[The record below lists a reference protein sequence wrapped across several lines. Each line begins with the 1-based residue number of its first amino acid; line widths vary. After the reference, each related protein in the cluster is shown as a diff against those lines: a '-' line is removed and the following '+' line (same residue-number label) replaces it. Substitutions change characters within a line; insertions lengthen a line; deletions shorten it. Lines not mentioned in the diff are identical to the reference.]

1 MGAFSAGKVT
11 GEFMRT
17 VVCSESM
24 EDYFSGLQREV
35 DACYDVARKA
45 RSKGLDPELDVEI
58 PQAFDLAARVEKLLS
73 DWEVEGVAERIREL
87 GTDHNREEVSL
98 MIAKEYAKLPAPSK
112 EFAIERA
119 VRVGLAV
126 LTEGILVA
134 PLEGITNVAIGHN
147 QDGTDYL
154 TLFYSGPIRS
164 AGGTGQA
171 MSVLIA
177 DVVRRELG
185 IGKYIP
191 TNGEAQRFKEEIPLY
206 KSCQHLQYTPTNE
219 EIDLISRN
227 VPICIDGEGTEDTE
241 ISGFRDLPRVAT
253 NRVRGGA
260 CLVIAEGLC
269 LKAPKVQKHV
279 KRLGIDG
286 WEFMDD
292 FLNLKKKGMEDGSSE
307 IAPSTKFL
315 KDMLA
320 GRPVLSYPSRVGGF
334 RLRYGRSRATGLAA
348 LAMSPA
354 TMTLLGEFIAIGT
367 QIKIERPGK
376 AGAITPCETIEG
388 PLALLENGDLVRVNT
403 RSEAQAIMARVK
415 EIVDVGELLVPYGE
429 FVENN
434 HLLMPAGYSIE
445 WHREELLDKADSL
458 PEDWLHPTF
467 ERAVEMSATLGVP
480 LHPDHNLFWS
490 DLEAHQVLSLRD
502 SVLTFGRIVDRAL
515 LLANGPEVKSILELL
530 GAPHRVEG
538 PDIVFEPSET
548 QRVLLGL
555 GLEVLDGG
563 RIGSRSEPL
572 PGVEK
577 SQELVSGL
585 AGLEIRPKAVTR
597 IGARVARPEKARERR
612 MKPPPHGLFP
622 VGTNGGPQR
631 IVNVAAEA
639 GTLSVDLGVRQ
650 CKVCGSKTFLP
661 ICPCGTHTVSMGNAE
676 RQDVPVRDLFLDA
689 IDRLRE
695 KRSLEVKGV
704 QGMISR
710 NKTPEIIEKGILRA
724 KHDVFVFKDG
734 TIRIDS
740 TDVPLTHFRP
750 SEVGIDVA
758 AARGLGYT
766 RDYLGHDLQT
776 PDQLL
781 ELRVQDV
788 IVPDCCVDYLI
799 QTSQFVDDMLEKV
812 YGLQPFYRVSKR
824 EGLVGKLVVGLAPH
838 TSGGVLARIVG
849 FSKARAGYAH
859 PFFHA
864 AKRRNCDGDEDS
876 IILLLDCL
884 LNFSRSFLPE
894 KRGGLMD
901 APLVLTT
908 KLDPNEIDKEAHNI
922 DVGSRYPLEFYRA
935 TQRYAHPK
943 EIEAQMD
950 LVSARI
956 GTVLQY
962 EGFAFTHEIA
972 DISGGPTTSAYTSLQ
987 TMDDKLRAQISLG
1000 IKIRAVD
1007 VADVV
1012 HRIITRHL
1020 LPDIQGSLKSFT
1032 GQQLRCSKCGTKYRR
1047 MPLKGKCYC
1056 GHKLILTVHEA
1067 GVSKYL
1073 ERAKEI
1079 GNEFKVSP
1087 YTLQRISL
1095 LENAINSL
1103 FQSDKVKSPKLDE
1116 FS

>member
-1 MGAFSAGKVT
+1 
-11 GEFMRT
+11 MRT

-24 EDYFSGLQREV
+24 DEYFSALQHEV
-35 DACYDVARKA
+35 DVCYDVARRA

-58 PQAFDLAARVEKLLS
+58 PQASDLAARVEKLLS
-73 DWEVEGVAERIREL
+73 DWEVEGVADRIREL
-87 GTDHNREEVSL
+87 GRDHDREEVSL
-98 MIAKEYAKLPAPSK
+98 LIAREYAKLPARSR

-119 VRVGLAV
+119 VRLGLAV

-134 PLEGITNVAIGHN
+134 PLEGITNVAVGRN

-185 IGKYIP
+185 IGRYVP
-191 TNGEAQRFKEEIPLY
+191 TSGEARRFEEEIPLY

-219 EIDLISRN
+219 EIELIARN

-286 WEFMDD
+286 WEFIDE
-292 FLNLKKKGMEDGSSE
+292 FVNLKKKGVEDGGAE

-320 GRPVLSYPSRVGGF
+320 GRPVLAYPSRVGGF

-348 LAMSPA
+348 LAMNPA
-354 TMTLLGEFIAIGT
+354 TMTLLGEFIAVGT
-367 QIKIERPGK
+367 QVKIERPGK
-376 AGAITPCETIEG
+376 AGAITPCDTIDG
-388 PLALLENGDLVRVNT
+388 PLALLESGDLVKVHT
-403 RSEAQAIMARVK
+403 PSEAVEIRAKVK

-434 HLLMPAGYSIE
+434 HLLMPAGYPVE
-445 WHREELLDKADSL
+445 WHREELIDRCGHL
-458 PEDWLHPTF
+458 PDDWLHPTF
-467 ERAVEMSATLGVP
+467 ERALEMSSALGVP
-480 LHPDHNLFWS
+480 LHPDYNLFWS
-490 DLEAHQVLSLRD
+490 DLSVHDVLSLRD
-502 SVLTFGRIVDRAL
+502 GVAKSGKIIDGALTLV
-515 LLANGPEVKSILELL
+515 NEPEAKSHLELL
-530 GAPHRVEG
+530 GVPHKVVG
-538 PDIVFEPSET
+538 TNITIEPA
-548 QRVLLGL
+548 QMRPLLLGL
-555 GLEVLDGG
+555 GLEVQSQD
-563 RIGSRSEPL
+563 RIGSRREVPAEMDKPL
-572 PGVEK
+572 
-577 SQELVSGL
+577 ELVSAL
-585 AGLEIRPKAVTR
+585 AGVDIRAKAVTR

-631 IVNVAAEA
+631 IVNNAAEA
-639 GTLSVDLGVRQ
+639 GKVRVDLGVRL
-650 CKVCGSKTFLP
+650 CRACGSKTFLSL
-661 ICPCGTHTVSMGNAE
+661 CSCGSHTVSTGNAE
-676 RQDVPVRDLFLDA
+676 PQDVPVRDLFLDA

-695 KRSLEVKGV
+695 KRSIEVKGV

-710 NKTPEIIEKGILRA
+710 NKTPESIEKGILRA
-724 KHDVFVFKDG
+724 KHGVFVFKDG
-734 TIRIDS
+734 TVRIDA

-750 SEVGIDVA
+750 AEVDIDVPT
-758 AARGLGYT
+758 ARGLGYT
-766 RDYLGHDLQT
+766 KDYLGHDLES

-788 IVPDCCVDYLI
+788 IIPESCVDYLVH
-799 QTSQFVDDMLEKV
+799 TSNFVDDMLEKI
-812 YGLQPFYRVSKR
+812 YGLPSFYNISRKD
-824 EGLVGKLVVGLAPH
+824 ELVGKMVVGLAPH

-884 LNFSRSFLPE
+884 LNFSRSFMPE

-908 KLDPNEIDKEAHNI
+908 KLDPNEIDKEAHNL

-962 EGFAFTHEIA
+962 EGFAFTHEVA
-972 DISGGPTTSAYTSLQ
+972 DIAEGPTTSAYTSLE

-1032 GQQLRCSKCGTKYRR
+1032 SQQLRCSKCGTKYRR
-1047 MPLKGKCYC
+1047 MPLRGKCYC
-1056 GHKLILTVHEA
+1056 GHKLTLTVHEA

-1079 GNEFKVSP
+1079 GNEFKVPP

-1095 LENAINSL
+1095 LENSINSL
-1103 FQSDKVKSPKLDE
+1103 FQSDKVKNPKLDE
-1116 FS
+1116 FP

>member
-1 MGAFSAGKVT
+1 
-11 GEFMRT
+11 MRT

-24 EDYFSGLQREV
+24 EEYFSGLQREV
-35 DACYDVARKA
+35 DVCYEVARKA
-45 RSKGLDPELDVEI
+45 RMRGLDPELEVEV
-58 PQAFDLAARVEKLLS
+58 PQASDLAARVEKLLS
-73 DWEVEGVAERIREL
+73 DWAVEGVAQRIREL
-87 GTDHNREEVSL
+87 GRDHNREEVSL
-98 MIAKEYAKLPAPSK
+98 LISKEYAKLPAPSR

-134 PLEGITNVAIGHN
+134 PLEGITNVSLGRN

-185 IGKYIP
+185 IGRYVP

-206 KSCQHLQYTPTNE
+206 RSCQHLQYTPTNE
-219 EIDLISRN
+219 EIDLIARN
-227 VPICIDGEGTEDTE
+227 VPVCIDGEGTEDTE
-241 ISGFRDLPRVAT
+241 ISGFRDLPRIGT

-286 WEFMDD
+286 WEFIDD
-292 FLNLKKKGMEDGSSE
+292 FLNLKKKGVDEGGAE

-320 GRPVLSYPSRVGGF
+320 GRPVLAYPSRVGGF

-348 LAMSPA
+348 LGMNPA
-354 TMTLLGEFIAIGT
+354 TMTLLGEFIAVGT

-376 AGAITPCETIEG
+376 AGAITPCETIDG
-388 PLALLENGDLVRVNT
+388 PLALLDDGDLVKVNT
-403 RSEAQAIMARVK
+403 RAEALSIMPRVK
-415 EIVDVGELLVPYGE
+415 EIVDVGEILVPYGE

-434 HLLMPAGYSIE
+434 HLLMPGGYTVE
-445 WHREELLDKADSL
+445 WHREELMDRGGRL
-458 PEDWLHPTF
+458 PEDWLHPTL
-467 ERAVEMSATLGVP
+467 ERAIEMSSAIGVP
-480 LHPDHNLFWS
+480 LHPDYNLFWS
-490 DLEAHQVLSLRD
+490 DLTSDNILEIRKTILGD
-502 SVLTFGRIVDRAL
+502 GRTADGTLIVG
-515 LLANGPEVKSILELL
+515 NGPELKHHLETLGVPHSVRDQNILI
-530 GAPHRVEG
+530 GSPHKNCL
-538 PDIVFEPSET
+538 
-548 QRVLLGL
+548 LLGL
-555 GLEVLDGG
+555 GLKESAEDKIESVAKVPEASDK
-563 RIGSRSEPL
+563 PL
-572 PGVEK
+572 
-577 SQELVSGL
+577 ELVSAL
-585 AGLEIRPKAVTR
+585 AGVEIRAKAVTR

-622 VGTNGGPQR
+622 VGAEGGPQR
-631 IVNVAAEA
+631 IVNQAAQA
-639 GTLSVDLGVRQ
+639 GKLRVDLGVRQ
-650 CKVCGSKTFLP
+650 CRVCGSRTFLSL
-661 ICPCGTHTVSMGNAE
+661 CTCGSHTVTTGNSE
-676 RQDVPVRDLFLDA
+676 PQDVPVRELFLDA
-689 IDRLRE
+689 VDRLRE

-710 NKTPEIIEKGILRA
+710 NKTPEAIEKGILRA
-724 KHDVFVFKDG
+724 KHGIFVFKDG
-734 TIRIDS
+734 TVRIDA

-750 SEVGIDVA
+750 GEIGIDVKT
-758 AARGLGYT
+758 ARSLGYVK
-766 RDYLGHDLQT
+766 DYLGCDLQS
-776 PDQLL
+776 PDQVV
-781 ELRVQDV
+781 EIRVQDV
-788 IVPDCCVDYLI
+788 IIPDSCVDYLI
-799 QTSQFVDDMLEKV
+799 ETSRFIDDLLEKV
-812 YGLQPFYRVSKR
+812 YGLPPFYRINRK
-824 EGLVGKLVVGLAPH
+824 EDLVGNMVVGLAPH
-838 TSGGVLARIVG
+838 TSGGVLARIIG

-884 LNFSRSFLPE
+884 LDFSRSFLPE

-943 EIEAQMD
+943 EVEGQMD

-962 EGFAFTHEIA
+962 EGFAFTHEVA
-972 DISGGPTTSAYTSLQ
+972 DIASGPTTSAYTSLE

-1000 IKIRAVD
+1000 MKIRAVD

-1032 GQQLRCSKCGTKYRR
+1032 GQQLRCPKCGTKYRR
-1047 MPLKGKCYC
+1047 MPLRGKCYC
-1056 GHKLILTVHEA
+1056 GHRLTLTVHEA

-1079 GNEFKVSP
+1079 GNEFKVP
-1087 YTLQRISL
+1087 QYTLQRISL
-1095 LENAINSL
+1095 LENSINSL
-1103 FQSDKVKSPKLDE
+1103 FQSDKVKNPKLDE
-1116 FS
+1116 F

>member
-1 MGAFSAGKVT
+1 
-11 GEFMRT
+11 MRT

-24 EDYFSGLQREV
+24 EEYFSALQREV
-35 DACYDVARKA
+35 DACYEVARRA
-45 RSKGLDPELDVEI
+45 RVKGLDPELEVEI
-58 PQAFDLAARVEKLLS
+58 PQASDLAARVEKLLAEW
-73 DWEVEGVAERIREL
+73 DVEGVASRIREL
-87 GTDHNREEVSL
+87 GSDHNREEVSL
-98 MIAKEYAKLPAPSK
+98 MIAREYAKLPAPSR

-134 PLEGITNVAIGHN
+134 PLEGITNVAVGRN

-185 IGKYIP
+185 IGKYAP

-206 KSCQHLQYTPTNE
+206 KSCQHLQYIPTNE
-219 EIDLISRN
+219 EIELIARN
-227 VPICIDGEGTEDTE
+227 VPICIDGEGTEDAE

-269 LKAPKVQKHV
+269 LKAPKLQKHV

-286 WEFMDD
+286 WEFIDD
-292 FLNLKKKGMEDGSSE
+292 FLNLKKKGVEDGHAE
-307 IAPSTKFL
+307 IAPSTKYL

-320 GRPVLSYPSRVGGF
+320 GRPVLAYPSRVGGF

-348 LAMSPA
+348 LGMNPA
-354 TMTLLGEFIAIGT
+354 TMTLLDEFVAVGT
-367 QIKIERPGK
+367 QVKIERPGK
-376 AGAITPCETIEG
+376 AGAITPCETIDG
-388 PLALLENGDLVRVNT
+388 PLVLLENGNLVRVDSRT
-403 RSEAQAIMARVK
+403 KAVGIRPRVK
-415 EIVDVGELLVPYGE
+415 EIVDVGEILIPYGE

-445 WHREELLDKADSL
+445 WHREELLEKCGTL
-458 PEDWLHPTF
+458 PEDWEEPTLA
-467 ERAVEMSATLGVP
+467 RAVEMSREFGVP
-480 LHPDHNLFWS
+480 LHPRHNFFWS
-490 DLEAHQVLSLRD
+490 DLECDAILSIR
-502 SVLTFGRIVDRAL
+502 SKVQERGRVADESMRVTADQEL
-515 LLANGPEVKSILELL
+515 KAGLELL
-530 GAPHRVEG
+530 GVPHEVQG
-538 PDIVFEPSET
+538 PDLVIGASDAAAFLLV
-548 QRVLLGL
+548 LGL
-555 GLEVLDGG
+555 KSTRGG
-563 RIGSRSEPL
+563 FIESDREIPKNPGKPL
-572 PGVEK
+572 
-577 SQELVSGL
+577 ELVSAL
-585 AGLEIRPKAVTR
+585 AGIEIRARAATR

-631 IVNVAAEA
+631 IVNQAAEE
-639 GTLSVDLGVRQ
+639 GKVHLDLGVRV
-650 CKVCGSKTFLP
+650 CRVCGSKTFLTV
-661 ICPCGTHTVSMGNAE
+661 CSCGSHTVSSGVSE
-676 RQDVPVRDLFLDA
+676 VQEVSVRDIFLDA
-689 IDRLRE
+689 VDRLRE
-695 KRSLEVKGV
+695 KRNVEVKGV

-710 NKTPEIIEKGILRA
+710 TKTPEIIDKGILRA
-724 KHDVFVFKDG
+724 KHGVFVFKDG
-734 TIRIDS
+734 TIRIDA
-740 TDVPLTHFRP
+740 TDVPLTHFKP
-750 SEVGIDVA
+750 SEIGISVA
-758 AARGLGYT
+758 QARSLGYT
-766 RDYLGHDLQT
+766 RDFLGRDLDSSEQV
-776 PDQLL
+776 L
-781 ELRVQDV
+781 ELKVQDV
-788 IVPDCCVDYLI
+788 IIPASCVEYLV
-799 QTSQFVDDMLEKV
+799 QTSKFVDDMLEKV
-812 YGLQPFYRVSKR
+812 YGLPPFYRISDGT
-824 EGLVGKLVVGLAPH
+824 ELIGKMVVGLAPH
-838 TSGGVLARIVG
+838 TSGGVLARIIG

-943 EIEAQMD
+943 EVESQMD

-956 GTVLQY
+956 GTILQY
-962 EGFAFTHEIA
+962 EGFSFTHSVSDIA
-972 DISGGPTTSAYTSLQ
+972 GGPTTSAYTALE

-1000 IKIRAVD
+1000 KKIRAVD

-1056 GHKLILTVHEA
+1056 GHKLTLTVHEA

-1079 GNEFKVSP
+1079 GNEFKVP
-1087 YTLQRISL
+1087 QYTLQRISL
-1095 LENAINSL
+1095 LENSINSL

-1116 FS
+1116 Y